1 MFFSLEGTGS
11 SDLGQRRIF
20 EQHGMFESGYI
31 GSLSF
36 LEAIVKV
43 IEILRERNPNLH
55 YGEPP

>member
-1 MFFSLEGTGS
+1 MFSTSEGTGS
-11 SDLGQRRIF
+11 FGQRRNF
-20 EQHGMFESGYI
+20 EQHGMFEAGYI

-43 IEILRERNPNLH
+43 IEVLRERNPNLH